1 MGPGRRGEKGNCGWD
16 VKTNKQINVKR
27 EKICLLF
34 VQNSLVHQ
42 EKLSPKETGHSAP
55 GYFEAV

>member
-1 MGPGRRGEKGNCGWD
+1 MGPGRREGKLWLGC
-16 VKTNKQINVKR
+16 KKKQTKVKR

-55 GYFEAV
+55 GYFVAV